1 MIKYFLFKIF
11 MIIYSLSKNINVQDL
26 NHTNSEAQRVANLF
40 LEEPGVQVSH
50 YTRNQEYRLSL
61 YKEPGVQISH
71 YTRNLEYRIRLV
83 IIQGTRSTG

>member
-1 MIKYFLFKIF
+1 

-50 YTRNQEYRLSL
+50 CTRN
-61 YKEPGVQISH
+61 KE
-71 YTRNLEYRIRLV
+71 NRLV
-83 IIQGTRSTG
+83 IIQGTWKTG